1 MTRPKIYVQG
11 CWNADLYLSPASR
24 RLLEASFDPVYRP
37 DLPAPKSGE
46 ETAERLSGC
55 AAILSLNGHED
66 IKELTGD
73 AVRKAGTVKT
83 AVIGHWWHHCHE
95 PMIAQWKPA
104 GVEILDVSDGCNQAT
119 AEWATMACMM
129 AARRVVELDRGM
141 KEGGWP
147 QSRFPNDLVCE
158 STIGVIGLGRVG
170 KIVAKQ
176 LKALDAKVIGWDGFL
191 KPEAITALGVE
202 PAGSLDDL
210 MRRSDIVTMHL
221 PITDAT
227 KGMVSAKH
235 FALMKDGTAFVNAG
249 RAWTMDNAALLKEL
263 QSGRLRA
270 FLDVYEHEPLPAGDP
285 LRSLPNAVLNAHVAG
300 NTLAMYSRI
309 TRLCVEAL
317 RVRLG

>member
-1 MTRPKIYVQG
+1 MAKPKIYVQG
-11 CWNADLYLSPASR
+11 GWNSDLYLSPASR
-24 RLLEASFDPVYRP
+24 ALLEQSLNPVYRP
-37 DLPAPKSGE
+37 DLPAPKSE
-46 ETAERLSGC
+46 DETAERLKGC
-55 AAILSLNGHED
+55 VAILSLNGAED
-66 IKELTGD
+66 IKELTGA

-95 PMIAQWKPA
+95 PMIAQWKA
-104 GVEILDVSDGCNQAT
+104 EGVEILDVSDGCNQAT

-129 AARRVVELDRGM
+129 AARRVIELDKGM

-147 QSRFPNDLVCE
+147 QSRFPADLVCE

-176 LKALDAKVIGWDGFL
+176 LKALDANVIGWDGFMT
-191 KPEAITALGVE
+191 PDAIRALGVE
-202 PAGSLDDL
+202 PVASLDDL

-227 KGMVSAKH
+227 KSMVSAKH
-235 FALMKDGTAFVNAG
+235 FSLMRDRTAFVNAG

-270 FLDVYEHEPLPAGDP
+270 FLDVYETEPLPRNDP
-285 LRSLPNAVLNAHVAG
+285 LRSLPNTILNAHVAG
-300 NTLAMYSRI
+300 SGLSMFTRI
-309 TRLCVEAL
+309 VRLCAEAL
-317 RVRLG
+317 KRRLA